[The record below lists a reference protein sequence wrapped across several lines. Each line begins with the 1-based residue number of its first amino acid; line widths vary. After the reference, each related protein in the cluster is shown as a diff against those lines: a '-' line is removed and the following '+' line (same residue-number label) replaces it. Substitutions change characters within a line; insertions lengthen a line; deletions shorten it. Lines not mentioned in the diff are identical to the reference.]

1 MRPLKPKGLLVVISA
16 PSGCGKT
23 TILHHLLQRNKNFV
37 RAITATTRKPRKGEA
52 DGRDYFFITE
62 KEFQARKRKQD
73 FLEWAEVYGYHYGT
87 LKRAAL
93 DELAKG
99 KNVILT
105 IDVQGARQV
114 RKKVSGVFIF
124 IMPPSMEV
132 LEKRL
137 KSRKSDSGKQIEKR
151 LEQARSEMVCAKEY
165 DYIVTNHDVEES
177 IAAIEAIMA
186 RERKRAGKKEM
197 KHGVYSA

>member
-1 MRPLKPKGLLVVISA
+1 MSKCSRSIGNAQCPQQQRGIINSLENSLKREINYVVY
-16 PSGCGKT
+16 
-23 TILHHLLQRNKNFV
+23 R
-37 RAITATTRKPRKGEA
+37 R
-52 DGRDYFFITE
+52 
-62 KEFQARKRKQD
+62 KEFQKKKRKRD

-87 LKRAAL
+87 LKHAV
-93 DELAKG
+93 LAQLEQG

-114 RKKVSGVFIF
+114 RKKIEGVFIF

-137 KSRKSDSGKQIEKR
+137 RSRKSDSIRQIEKR
-151 LEQARSEMVCAKEY
+151 LMQAREEIVCAKEY
-165 DYIVTNHDVEES
+165 DYIVTNHNVNES
-177 IAAIEAIMA
+177 VAAIETIIAN
-186 RERKRAGKKEM
+186 EKRKQKKEI

>member
-1 MRPLKPKGLLVVISA
+1 MAPLAPKGLLAVVSA

-23 TILHHLLQRNKNFV
+23 TIIQRLLEQNKAMV
-37 RAITATTRKPRKGEA
+37 RAITATTRKPRKDEIP
-52 DGRDYFFITE
+52 GRDYFFITE
-62 KEFQARKRKQD
+62 KEFQKKKRKRD

-87 LKRAAL
+87 LKHAV
-93 DELAKG
+93 LAQLEQG

-114 RKKVSGVFIF
+114 RKKIEGVFIF

-137 KSRKSDSGKQIEKR
+137 RSRKSDSIRQIEKR
-151 LEQARSEMVCAKEY
+151 LMQAREEIVCAKEY
-165 DYIVTNHDVEES
+165 DYIVTNHNVNES
-177 IAAIEAIMA
+177 VAAIETIIAN
-186 RERKRAGKKEM
+186 EKRKQKKEI